1 MWGKGSCSKDA
12 NEKLNARKSVGIKA
26 RLSKYTFVP
35 YLKFVFYKTYFTLWE
50 EECLEIA
57 GLFKNFFWGLSG
69 KYFSICT
76 NVQSFKPVR
85 ILPGNYSKLDKL

>member
-35 YLKFVFYKTYFTLWE
+35 YLKFGFYTTYFTLWE

-57 GLFKNFFWGLSG
+57 GLFKNFFEACQGNIFLYVPMFSPLS
-69 KYFSICT
+69 
-76 NVQSFKPVR
+76 QSEYC
-85 ILPGNYSKLDKL
+85 LETTAN